1 LAELFINNN
10 KKSVVINL
18 ISNHLTPIGLAYW
31 FMDDGGKLDYNP
43 NSNNKS
49 IVLNTQSFTTEE
61 VSMMSKELEKKF
73 NLGCEVRANKGK
85 KVIVLKNYNQFIS
98 LTGIHIIPEM
108 KFKLPN

>member
-61 VSMMSKELEKKF
+61 VSMMSKEYGF
-73 NLGCEVRANKGK
+73 
-85 KVIVLKNYNQFIS
+85 
-98 LTGIHIIPEM
+98 
-108 KFKLPN
+108 